1 MHVHIIPLNG
11 TTMRKLLPVVAFV
24 AAFCCNTVKASGTDL
39 SLSNESA
46 NIELFGPMRAVIERG
61 GLAAVGLLY
70 NDLDDVVGHIKM
82 VAVGTQTNTRVPYQ
96 LAFGVKGYAG
106 EISDPGIDVG
116 ALAIGGSINI
126 QYPFGYNPIDLNVEG
141 FFTPGITT
149 FGDTESVI
157 EINTRLS
164 IEIVPQAKAFIG
176 YRLLEIEDDRNFN
189 WELDDNVHFGI
200 RLQF

>member
-1 MHVHIIPLNG
+1 
-11 TTMRKLLPVVAFV
+11 MRKLLPVVALLG
-24 AAFCCNTVKASGTDL
+24 AFFTNTAQASGTDL

-46 NIELFGPMRAVIERG
+46 NIEVFGPMRGLIENG
-61 GLAAVGLLY
+61 GLASIGFLY
-70 NDLDDVVGHIKM
+70 NDLDDVIGHLKL

-96 LAFGVKGYAG
+96 LAFGLKGYVG
-106 EISDPGIDVG
+106 EMSDPSLDVG

-126 QYPFGYNPIDLNVEG
+126 QYPFGYNPLDLNVEA

-164 IEIVPQAKAFIG
+164 IEIVPQAKAFVG
-176 YRLLEIEDDRNFN
+176 YRRLQIEDDSNVA

>member
-1 MHVHIIPLNG
+1 MHHSSLNG
-11 TTMRKLLPVVAFV
+11 KTMRKLLPVVALLGAVFG
-24 AAFCCNTVKASGTDL
+24 NTAQASGTDL

-46 NIELFGPMRAVIERG
+46 NIEVFGPMQAIIERG
-61 GLAAVGLLY
+61 GLASIGFLY
-70 NDLDDVVGHIKM
+70 NDLDDVVGHLKL

-96 LAFGVKGYAG
+96 LAFGLKGYAG
-106 EISDPGIDVG
+106 EISDPSLDVG
-116 ALAIGGSINI
+116 ALAIGGSINV
-126 QYPFGYNPIDLNVEG
+126 QYPFGYNPIDLNVEA

-157 EINTRLS
+157 EISTRLS
-164 IEIVPQAKAFIG
+164 IEIVPQAKAFVG
-176 YRLLEIEDDRNFN
+176 YRLLEIEDESNQN

>member
-1 MHVHIIPLNG
+1 
-11 TTMRKLLPVVAFV
+11 MRKLLPVVALLGALFG
-24 AAFCCNTVKASGTDL
+24 NTAQASGTDL

-46 NIELFGPMRAVIERG
+46 NIEVFGPMRAIIERG
-61 GLAAVGLLY
+61 GLASFGLLY
-70 NDLDDVVGHIKM
+70 NDLDDVVGHLKL

-96 LAFGVKGYAG
+96 LAFGMKGYFG
-106 EISDPGIDVG
+106 EISDPALDVG

-126 QYPFGYNPIDLNVEG
+126 QYPFGYNPIDLNVEA

-164 IEIVPQAKAFIG
+164 IEIVPQAKAFVG
-176 YRLLEIEDDRNFN
+176 YRLMEIEDEENQN

>member
-1 MHVHIIPLNG
+1 MHHSSPNG
-11 TTMRKLLPVVAFV
+11 KTMRKLLPVVAMLG
-24 AAFCCNTVKASGTDL
+24 AFYTNTVQASGADL

-46 NIELFGPMRAVIERG
+46 NVEVFGPLQAIIERG
-61 GLAAVGLLY
+61 GQASFGVLY
-70 NDLDDVVGHIKM
+70 NDLDDVVGHLKL

-96 LAFGVKGYAG
+96 LAFGMKGYFG
-106 EISDPGIDVG
+106 EIADPNIEVG
-116 ALAIGGSINI
+116 AVAVGGAINI
-126 QYPFGYNPIDLNVEG
+126 QYPFGYNPIDLNIEA

-176 YRLLEIEDDRNFN
+176 YRMFDLEDDNNFT
-189 WELDDNVHFGI
+189 WELDDNVHVGI

>member
-1 MHVHIIPLNG
+1 
-11 TTMRKLLPVVAFV
+11 MRKLLPVVALLGAMFS
-24 AAFCCNTVKASGTDL
+24 NTAQASGTDL

-46 NIELFGPMRAVIERG
+46 NIELFGPMQAIIERG
-61 GLAAVGLLY
+61 GLASIGFLY
-70 NDLDDVVGHIKM
+70 NDLDDVVGHLKM

-96 LAFGVKGYAG
+96 LSFGLKGYAG
-106 EISDPGIDVG
+106 EISDPAIDVG

-126 QYPFGYNPIDLNVEG
+126 QYPFGYNPIDLNVEA

-164 IEIVPQAKAFIG
+164 IEIVPQAKAFVG
-176 YRLLEIEDDRNFN
+176 YRLLEIEDDSNMN

>member
-1 MHVHIIPLNG
+1 
-11 TTMRKLLPVVAFV
+11 MRKLLPVVALLG
-24 AAFCCNTVKASGTDL
+24 AFFTHTAQASGTDL

-46 NIELFGPMRAVIERG
+46 NIEVFGPMRAIIERG
-61 GLAAVGLLY
+61 GLVSVGFLY
-70 NDLDDVVGHIKM
+70 NDLDDVIGHLKL

-96 LAFGVKGYAG
+96 LAFGLKGYAG
-106 EISDPGIDVG
+106 EMSDPSLDVG

-126 QYPFGYNPIDLNVEG
+126 QYPFGYNPIDLNVEA

-164 IEIVPQAKAFIG
+164 IEIVPQAKAFVG
-176 YRLLEIEDDRNFN
+176 YRRLQIEDGNN
-189 WELDDNVHFGI
+189 VAWELDDNVHFGI

>member
-1 MHVHIIPLNG
+1 
-11 TTMRKLLPVVAFV
+11 MRKLLPVVALLGAVFG
-24 AAFCCNTVKASGTDL
+24 NTAQASGTDL

-46 NIELFGPMRAVIERG
+46 NIEVFGPMQAIIERG
-61 GLAAVGLLY
+61 GLASIGFLY
-70 NDLDDVVGHIKM
+70 NDLDDVVGHLKL

-96 LAFGVKGYAG
+96 LAFGLKGYAG
-106 EISDPGIDVG
+106 EISDPSLDVG
-116 ALAIGGSINI
+116 ALAIGGSINV
-126 QYPFGYNPIDLNVEG
+126 QYPFGYNPIDLNVEA

-149 FGDTESVI
+149 FGDTASVI

-164 IEIVPQAKAFIG
+164 IEIVPQAKAFVG
-176 YRLLEIEDDRNFN
+176 YRLLEIEDENNLN